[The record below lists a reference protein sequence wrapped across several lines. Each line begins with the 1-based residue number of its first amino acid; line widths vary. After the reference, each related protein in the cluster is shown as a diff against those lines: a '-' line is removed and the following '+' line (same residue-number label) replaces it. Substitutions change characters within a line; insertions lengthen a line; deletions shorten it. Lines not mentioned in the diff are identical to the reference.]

1 MAYLCLEGY
10 QHSGQPVARSV
21 ASEYECGDTG
31 GIMKARSILLIVRC
45 QAIRMCAPL
54 LGALGALGV
63 SMGAEAHHS
72 RALYDTTQ
80 EVVIE
85 GTVTNL
91 EWRNPHASM
100 TVETKSADGTTVRR

>member
-1 MAYLCLEGY
+1 MSRGD
-10 QHSGQPVARSV
+10 QHSGSPVARSV

-31 GIMKARSILLIVRC
+31 GIMTTGSILPIVRC
-45 QAIRMCAPL
+45 HAIRMCAPL
-54 LGALGALGV
+54 VGALCV
-63 SMGAEAHHS
+63 SIGAEAHHS

-91 EWRNPHASM
+91 EWRNPHVSM
-100 TVETKSADGTTVRR
+100 TVETKSAVGTAVRRDIEVM